1 MNNARSAFVILALI
15 LRFRTIIPCQM
26 KEVWHIVHSHEGGLR
41 TSIHDEPSFFDEQH
55 AVERFDP
62 LKMVRDHNDRFLC
75 ENAHDGV
82 EHLLFGNGIEPT
94 VGSSSTTMG
103 GS

>member
-1 MNNARSAFVILALI
+1 MSFIL
-15 LRFRTIIPCQM
+15 T
-26 KEVWHIVHSHEGGLR
+26 KEDCR

-82 EHLLFGNGIEPT
+82 EHLLFGNGIEPDRWFIEHYD
-94 VGSSSTTMG
+94 G
-103 GS
+103 